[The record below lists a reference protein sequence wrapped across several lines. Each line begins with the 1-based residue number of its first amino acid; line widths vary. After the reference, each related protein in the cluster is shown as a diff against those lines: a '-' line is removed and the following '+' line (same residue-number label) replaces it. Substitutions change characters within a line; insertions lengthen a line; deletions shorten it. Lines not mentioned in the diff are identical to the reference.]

1 MRVGDCN
8 VRTLQKVEVVHS
20 VAVLHDVLLDLGR
33 IHPSHKVLHVP
44 EQQKS
49 AYTLSAINDN
59 RISPRNQKRRVGH
72 NLSSNPNMAL
82 LDELIG
88 SADMLR
94 HSQPSHDN
102 PQSTSAKSRHS
113 DFPLD
118 ITELALSAT
127 TNAEQA
133 HVVELLEQLVLLLA
147 AELALWGQ
155 QSNTVREMAQLAGQT
170 VVRAVVV
177 GVGER
182 VAADDFC
189 AAVAG
194 IRRVVGEVDFAQE
207 LLLVVLELADHD
219 CGCVTEIGTLLSAM
233 SWRSRRD
240 FKVRYA
246 KGCPKLSRTRKARRV
261 PSNFWEALGPPSIS
275 PSLCALTQLG

>member
-1 MRVGDCN
+1 MRLRDCN
-8 VRTLQKVEVVHS
+8 MRPLQKVEVVHS
-20 VAVLHDVLLDLGR
+20 IAVLHDVLLDLGR

-44 EQQKS
+44 EQRKS
-49 AYTLSAINDN
+49 VHTTFAIIGS
-59 RISPRNQKRRVGH
+59 RILPGNQKRRVGH
-72 NLSSNPNMAL
+72 NLSSNSNVAL
-82 LDELIG
+82 LNELVG

-94 HSQPSHDN
+94 HPQPSHN
-102 PQSTSAKSRHS
+102 NSQSTSAESRDS
-113 DFPLD
+113 DLPLD

-127 TNAEQA
+127 TNAEQT

-147 AELALWGQ
+147 TELALRGQ
-155 QSNTVREMAQLAGQT
+155 QSNPVREMAQLAGQT

-182 VAADDFC
+182 VAADNFC

-219 CGCVTEIGTLLSAM
+219 CWCVFLAIGTLIIMSAM

-240 FKVRYA
+240 FNVR
-246 KGCPKLSRTRKARRV
+246 
-261 PSNFWEALGPPSIS
+261 
-275 PSLCALTQLG
+275 